1 MEKNTKFSAALQKI
15 LRSGVVSWA
24 VIIAIWGLGSLAYD
38 EYFLPSRWK
47 PSAVWCG
54 SHRTAL
60 SGQISLPAS
69 AA

>member
-38 EYFLPSRWK
+38 EYFLPS
-47 PSAVWCG
+47 PL
-54 SHRTAL
+54 TAL